1 MHQLHRFKVGLYYGS
16 FPDWQRI
23 SGSTKLTHLSF
34 HFGSAEAGRG
44 GLCVGMPGLVETIE
58 KLPSL
63 KVLNVELNTL
73 TFDDLTDMP
82 DCLYN
87 FARAARIV
95 EGRGGRVKFAENVRS
110 PAW

>member
-1 MHQLHRFKVGLYYGS
+1 MGLYYGS

-23 SGSTKLTHLSF
+23 SGSTRLTHLSF
-34 HFGSAEAGRG
+34 HFGPAEAGRG
-44 GLCVGMPGLVETIE
+44 GLCAGMPGLVETIE

-63 KVLNVELNTL
+63 KALNVALDTL

-95 EGRGGRVKFAENVRS
+95 EGRGGCVKLEEDVRS
-110 PAW
+110 PPW